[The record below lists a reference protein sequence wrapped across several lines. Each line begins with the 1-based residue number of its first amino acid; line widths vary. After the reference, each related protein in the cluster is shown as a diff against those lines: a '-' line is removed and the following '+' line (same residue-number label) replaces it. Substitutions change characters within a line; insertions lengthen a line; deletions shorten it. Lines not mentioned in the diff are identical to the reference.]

1 MLFFAPVLLGSFV
14 LRSHTSIVTKSKCRR
29 TTLHRAVAQSV
40 TNDHSTT
47 TNINEKNIY
56 NKELFSIAPMM
67 AHTTRHYHYF
77 WRLISKHTWLYTE
90 MIPASQICSNYD
102 RELVR
107 LGMDKSLSSDIIN
120 PEEILEVV
128 YRIQREDLHQSR
140 TNDKGNIES
149 LYELLCSAE
158 QNHVGIQ
165 QV

>member
-1 MLFFAPVLLGSFV
+1 
-14 LRSHTSIVTKSKCRR
+14 
-29 TTLHRAVAQSV
+29 
-40 TNDHSTT
+40 
-47 TNINEKNIY
+47 
-56 NKELFSIAPMM
+56 
-67 AHTTRHYHYF
+67 
-77 WRLISKHTWLYTE
+77 

-128 YRIQREDLHQSR
+128 YRIQREDHHQSR

-158 QNHVGIQ
+158 QNHIGIQ